1 MAYCITIYE
10 EFLKAPTETNI
21 YITSSSL
28 DELKHNFEE
37 LLVFEITR
45 DYVSELD
52 KLKEMSDIIKKII
65 EKSDKKDDI
74 SNLNQ
79 LELENHNK

>member
-10 EFLKAPTETNI
+10 DFLKAPTESNS

-45 DYVSELD
+45 DYASELD

-65 EKSDKKDDI
+65 EKSDD
-74 SNLNQ
+74 NQ
-79 LELENHNK
+79 